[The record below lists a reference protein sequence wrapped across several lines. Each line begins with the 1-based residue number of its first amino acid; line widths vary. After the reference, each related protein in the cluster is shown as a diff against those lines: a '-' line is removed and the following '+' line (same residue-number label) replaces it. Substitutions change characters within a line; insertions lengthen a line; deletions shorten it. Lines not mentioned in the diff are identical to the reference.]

1 MAGGMLG
8 GLFSLQPKDRRLE
21 ELDDDNRIAALA
33 SDPFK
38 AAAMT
43 AYGASRDAGRGLGS
57 AVAAGMGKDP
67 RTPTERNVAAI
78 EAAKAEVAKLG
89 LDPDD
94 PKSIDEFYK
103 QVIIILQKKGLAAEA
118 AAMSK
123 EYRAEKAQRTKDDLS
138 VRELQRKEDRDKR
151 AHELGVLR
159 IASQQEIAAARNATA
174 KEIAE
179 AKLTAEQMKTGPF
192 KSTDYGD
199 HVEIM
204 NRFGEVIS
212 SKPKGAAP
220 LNARDAAKADAAEGA
235 AASAYAEHKA
245 GVQQRYDA
253 VVALYAHPGLEGITG
268 RIGRKVGDEGVAGE
282 VMTTAASAD
291 ARAALALY
299 KQVVGGTFLAG
310 LAKLKEASK
319 TGATGLGAVTEREGD
334 KVQSDAAALDRAQD
348 AGPFRQQLATYAKEL
363 EGYSARLDAAAAQ
376 HKIPAKPLAQKPLQ
390 APVRGRRPT
399 AAPTAPSPT
408 PAAPSGPQRPA
419 GRRLDPGEGEA
430 LPGTESETEWRL
442 TSEKNWNC
450 SNSSARRRSGRC
462 APSRTSWAAVRAST
476 RTRACCRRSSTRNT
490 AC

>member
-8 GLFSLQPKDRRLE
+8 GLFSLQPRDKLLE
-21 ELDDDNRIAALA
+21 EREEQRQLETLA

-38 AAAMT
+38 AMAMT
-43 AYGASRDAGRGLGS
+43 AYGASRDAGRGVGS

-78 EAAKAEVAKLG
+78 EAAKAQVAQLG

-103 QVIIILQKKGLAAEA
+103 QVIIILQKQGLAAEA

-138 VRELQRKEDRDKR
+138 VRELQRKEARDNR

-192 KSTDYGD
+192 KSVDYGD
-199 HVEIM
+199 HVEVI
-204 NRFGEVIS
+204 NRFGEVVS
-212 SKPKGAAP
+212 SKPKGATP
-220 LNARDAAKADAAEGA
+220 GNAAKDDAKTAA
-235 AASAYAEHKA
+235 AASAYVEHKA
-245 GVQQRYDA
+245 GLQQRYDA
-253 VVALYAHPGLEGITG
+253 VVALHNHPGVEGITG
-268 RIGRKVGDEGVAGE
+268 RLGRLVGEEGMAGQTATTVASG
-282 VMTTAASAD
+282 D

-299 KQVVGGTFLAG
+299 KQVTGGTFLAG

-348 AGPFRQQLATYAKEL
+348 AGPFRAQLATYADALK
-363 EGYSARLDAAAAQ
+363 GYSDRLDAAAQSHDIA
-376 HKIPAKPLAQKPLQ
+376 PKPLAAKALQ
-390 APVRGRRPT
+390 APTRGRRP
-399 AAPTAPSPT
+399 AAAA
-408 PAAPSGPQRPA
+408 PAAPVTSNPQSGGNGGEEWERGPD
-419 GRRLDPGEGEA
+419 GKLRRKGQ
-430 LPGTESETEWRL
+430 
-442 TSEKNWNC
+442 
-450 SNSSARRRSGRC
+450 
-462 APSRTSWAAVRAST
+462 
-476 RTRACCRRSSTRNT
+476 
-490 AC
+490 